1 MSKYVDGIHEER
13 FDKFLADLRSGE
25 FKQGTGT
32 LHRKR
37 IDGSG
42 EFGSQEETFCCL
54 GVACYRAA
62 EAGATQKFHENDDER
77 YNLAYGDAWN
87 SAELPQE
94 VADYLGIPE
103 HNRTYKSASTNIVFH
118 RLGYREWE
126 DDYDGDLTE
135 DPSYLTAVGMNDTL
149 GKSFA
154 EIADAF
160 EAEFK
165 REV

>member
-13 FDKFLADLRSGE
+13 FDQFLADLRSGE

-32 LHRKR
+32 LHKKR

-62 EAGATQKFHENDDER
+62 EAGATQRFEDDER

-94 VADYLGIPE
+94 VADWLGIPE
-103 HNRTYKSASTNIVFH
+103 ANRSYKSGSTNVLFH
-118 RLGYREWE
+118 RLGYM
-126 DDYDGDLTE
+126 DYDEDFEGDMLE
-135 DPSYLTAVGMNDTL
+135 DPCYLTAVGMNDTL

-154 EIADAF
+154 EIADVF
-160 EAEFK
+160 EAEFI
-165 REV
+165 RQD